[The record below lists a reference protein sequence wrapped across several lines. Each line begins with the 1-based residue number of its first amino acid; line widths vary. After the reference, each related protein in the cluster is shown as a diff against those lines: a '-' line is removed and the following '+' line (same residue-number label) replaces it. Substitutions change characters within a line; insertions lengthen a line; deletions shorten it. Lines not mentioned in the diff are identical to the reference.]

1 MDFKTIIKN
10 KPIIIAGNCAIESEE
25 ILYKTAISVKKSG
38 ATILRGGAFKP
49 RTNPNNFQGLG
60 LPALKMLYEVGKEV
74 SLPTVTEVIDTRDV
88 DIVATYADILQIG
101 SRNMY
106 NYILIKRSSKNRKP
120 ILLSGI
126 ICYIR

>member
-38 ATILRGGAFKP
+38 STILRGGAFKP

-106 NYILIKRSSKNRKP
+106 NYILHDIA
-120 ILLSGI
+120 
-126 ICYIR
+126 